1 MDREAD
7 LRFTSGSIDYNVAWL
22 LLAFLNVLG
31 VHRMYQGKW
40 ITGIIYLFTGGLFLV
55 GVLYDLWTLNDQI
68 SIKNAQRG

>member
-1 MDREAD
+1 M
-7 LRFTSGSIDYNVAWL
+7 F
-22 LLAFLNVLG
+22 G

-55 GVLYDLWTLNDQI
+55 GVLYDFWTLNTQI